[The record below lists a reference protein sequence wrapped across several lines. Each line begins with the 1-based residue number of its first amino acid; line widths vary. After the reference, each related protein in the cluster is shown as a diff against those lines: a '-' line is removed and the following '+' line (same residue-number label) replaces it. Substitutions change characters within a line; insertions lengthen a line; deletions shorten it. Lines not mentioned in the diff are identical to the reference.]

1 MRRKFIGVI
10 CCALCAAAILCGCG
24 AEVKAPEQE
33 NLPVLTIG
41 SDEYEPFIYISDSKT
56 YEGIDVDIAGEACR
70 RIGYRAEFKIIR
82 WDDKDTY
89 IENGDVDCLWG
100 SFSMDGREDAYQWA
114 GPYMTS
120 KQCVL
125 VRTDSDIYTL
135 NDLNGKKVAVQATTK
150 PEKIFLDYANPNVPK
165 VGNVYSFVET
175 EEEFAALRKGYVDAC
190 AGHKFRLEN
199 YIKTAQ
205 LKCRILDE
213 VLMTSNLGVAFS
225 KDFDSNV
232 VQKLNAAL
240 NDMKNEG
247 TIDEI
252 VRKYE

>member
-10 CCALCAAAILCGCG
+10 CCALCAAVILCGCG

-41 SDEYEPFIYISDSKT
+41 SDEYEPYIYSAELNA
-56 YEGIDVDIAGEACR
+56 YEGIDVEIANEACR
-70 RIGYRAEFKIIR
+70 RIGYKAVFKIIK
-82 WDDKDTY
+82 WNEKDTY
-89 IENGDVDCLWG
+89 LKNGDVDCLWG
-100 SFSMDGREDAYQWA
+100 CFSMNGRENVYQWTD
-114 GPYMTS
+114 PYMTS
-120 KQCVL
+120 EQCVL
-125 VRTDSDIYTL
+125 VRADSDIYTL
-135 NDLNGKKVAVQATTK
+135 NDLNGKRIAVQVTSK
-150 PEKIFLDYANPNVPK
+150 PEEMFLDYANHDVPK
-165 VGNVYSFVET
+165 VENVYSFIGT

-190 AGHKFRLEN
+190 AGHKLRLEN
-199 YIKTAQ
+199 YIKTAP

-213 VLMTSNLGVAFS
+213 GLMTSNVGVAFS

-240 NDMKNEG
+240 NDMKNDG